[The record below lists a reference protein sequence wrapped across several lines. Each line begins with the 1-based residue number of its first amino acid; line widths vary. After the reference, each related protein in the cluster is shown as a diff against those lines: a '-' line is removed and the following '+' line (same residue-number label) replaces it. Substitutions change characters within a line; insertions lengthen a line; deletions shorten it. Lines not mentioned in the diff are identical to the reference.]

1 METNYDKKKRGG
13 EGKDSN
19 VVLPICLSTSAAS
32 SGVARG
38 RTPGSLK
45 LARSSMTITK
55 RKSTPPMAGM
65 AGLKL
70 EARNGQ
76 LDEADERNQDNG

>member
-1 METNYDKKKRGG
+1 MVIKKADEVKHS
-13 EGKDSN
+13 K

-55 RKSTPPMAGM
+55 AKSTPPIAGI

-76 LDEADERNQDNG
+76 LDEADER

>member
-1 METNYDKKKRGG
+1 MVIKNAD
-13 EGKDSN
+13 EGKHSK

-55 RKSTPPMAGM
+55 RKSTPPMAGI

-70 EARNGQ
+70 DARKGQ
-76 LDEADERNQDNG
+76 LDEADKKY